1 MPQASAEKKLILRST
16 FLFSFPAMLTY
27 SFSLW
32 LGMLFTFSVQDCVGN
47 SKLNSRRERTP
58 VVPWGTLD
66 LRPIEEKAT

>member
-1 MPQASAEKKLILRST
+1 MPQASAEKKFILRST
-16 FLFSFPAMLTY
+16 FLFLLCLLTP
-27 SFSLW
+27 FLW
-32 LGMLFTFSVQDCVGN
+32 YAVYFVQDCVGN